1 MLWKSEDYHTTSIIR
16 QGATCS
22 INKLSTGFYN
32 FGINLKP
39 YDIETL
45 RISHDPI
52 RIEYT
57 VEIKKGNK
65 LKKKK
70 FSFLLEGATT
80 GRIAFLFEVPSEFF
94 WSNNANLQITIVEL
108 DFDELFSYYYETFC
122 FELEYH
128 PLFSL
133 R

>member
-32 FGINLKP
+32 LGINLKP

-65 LKKKK
+65 LKKR
-70 FSFLLEGATT
+70 SFLSCWKAPQ
-80 GRIAFLFEVPSEFF
+80 R
-94 WSNNANLQITIVEL
+94 
-108 DFDELFSYYYETFC
+108 ETQ
-122 FELEYH
+122 E
-128 PLFSL
+128 
-133 R
+133 